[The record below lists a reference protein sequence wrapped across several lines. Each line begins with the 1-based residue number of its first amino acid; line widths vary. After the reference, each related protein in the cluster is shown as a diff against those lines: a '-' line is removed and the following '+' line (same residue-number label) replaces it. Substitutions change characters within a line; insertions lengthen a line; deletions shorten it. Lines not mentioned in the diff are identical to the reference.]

1 MAILY
6 VNSKGKGWN
15 KHSYS
20 AGNDYDQSPYKYYLR
35 RVLGWKERDN
45 KARFAFG
52 KALEEAIQWH
62 HEHNGEGALEDFVC
76 RWKAW
81 ETVPLAYTAV
91 ERDWA
96 TCLQMGKDMIRLYKV
111 LQPSLPI
118 PLGGSAIFQREYMKE
133 VFPNDPNYG
142 GIKDAG
148 KLDIVSF
155 VPYNHPMLPK
165 VVWPMGEDT
174 LRPLIVDI
182 KTSAVE
188 FPEQPGMAAY
198 DAQLRRYSWIS
209 GIRDVSLLWFKKSGL
224 GFKRGYDVT
233 FIEPAGQYTS
243 GESAVVAQVEG
254 ENLWVFKSEF
264 MLEEMDRA
272 HGKNDSGGV
281 DQTKAGKERGQNFLH
296 QHGTTVAMASVT
308 RQKIQFNAGLVTK
321 ASADDAGR
329 VAARQIVSIVNAWK
343 TGEWPDTFGIR
354 YPKDD
359 RNDSYFRA
367 FSLKDEDYR
376 KQNFT
381 KADEESFDDLFRDE
395 TEQ

>member
-1 MAILY
+1 MAHLY
-6 VNSKGKGWN
+6 INSKGKPWT

-20 AGNDYDQSPYKYYLR
+20 AGNTWDSSPYAYYLQKI
-35 RVLGWKERDN
+35 LGWREVEN

-62 HEHNGEGALEDFVC
+62 HEHNGEGAIEDFLR
-76 RWKAW
+76 RWEVWK
-81 ETVPLAYTAV
+81 TVSLAYTAV
-91 ERDWA
+91 EKDWA
-96 TCLQMGKDMIRLYKV
+96 TCQTMGRDMIRLYAAM
-111 LQPSLPI
+111 QPKLPI
-118 PLGGSAIFQREYMKE
+118 PLGGHAVFQREYQKE
-133 VFPNDPNYG
+133 VFPNDPNYS

-182 KTSAVE
+182 KTSAIE

-224 GFKRGYDVT
+224 GFKKGYDVT
-233 FIEPAGQYTS
+233 FIEPAGSYAS
-243 GESAVVAQVEG
+243 GEQAVVAQVDG

-264 MLEEMDRA
+264 MLAEMDRA
-272 HGKNDSGGV
+272 HGKNESGGT
-281 DQTKAGKERGQNFLH
+281 DQTKAGKARGRQFLE
-296 QHGTTVAMASVT
+296 QHGLRVPITSIT
-308 RQKIQFNAGLVTK
+308 RQKVQFNAGLVTK

-329 VAARQIVSIVNAWK
+329 AAARQVVSIVNAWK
-343 TGEWPDTFGIR
+343 TGVWENTFGIR

-367 FSLKDEDYR
+367 FVQNDEDYR

>member
-1 MAILY
+1 MPHLY
-6 VNSKGKGWN
+6 VNSKGKPWV

-20 AGNDYDQSPYKYYLR
+20 AGNDFDQSPYKYYLR
-35 RVLGWKERDN
+35 RILGWREADN

-52 KALEEAIQWH
+52 KALEESVQFH
-62 HEHNGEGALEDFVC
+62 HEHNGQGAVQDFVS
-76 RWKAW
+76 RWEPWKTAS
-81 ETVPLAYTAV
+81 LSYTAV
-91 ERDWA
+91 EKDWA
-96 TCLQMGKDMIRLYKV
+96 TCLQMGKDMIRLYV
-111 LQPSLPI
+111 AIQPTLPI
-118 PLGGSAIFQREYMKE
+118 PIGGSAIFQREYMKE

-148 KLDIVSF
+148 KLDIVCF
-155 VPYNHPMLPK
+155 VDPAHPSLPK
-165 VVWPMGEDT
+165 VEWKPEYGPV
-174 LRPLIVDI
+174 RPLIVDI
-182 KTSAVE
+182 KTSAIE

-198 DAQLRRYSWIS
+198 DAQLRRYSWVS

-233 FIEPAGQYTS
+233 FIEPAGSYAS
-243 GESAVVAQVEG
+243 GEQAVVAQVEG

-264 MLEEMDRA
+264 MLAEMDRA
-272 HGKNDSGGV
+272 HGRNEKGGV
-281 DQTKAGKERGQNFLH
+281 DQTKAGRERGQAFLQ
-296 QHGTTVAMASVT
+296 QHGLRVHSGFVT

-343 TGEWPDTFGIR
+343 TGVWENTFGIR

-359 RNDSYFRA
+359 RNDAYFRA
-367 FSLKDEDYR
+367 FVQGDEDYR
-376 KQNFT
+376 KKNFT

>member
-1 MAILY
+1 MAYLY

-20 AGNDYDQSPYKYYLR
+20 AGNDFDQSPYKYYLR
-35 RVLGWKERDN
+35 RILGWREKDN

-52 KALEEAIQWH
+52 KALEEAVQFH
-62 HEHNGEGALEDFVC
+62 HEHNGQGAVQDFVS
-76 RWKAW
+76 RWEPWKTA
-81 ETVPLAYTAV
+81 PLSYTAV
-91 ERDWA
+91 EKDWA
-96 TCLQMGKDMIRLYKV
+96 TCLAMGRDMIRLYQV
-111 LQPSLPI
+111 MQPTLPI
-118 PLGGSAIFQREYMKE
+118 PLGGHAIFQREYMKE

-148 KLDIVSF
+148 KLDIVCY
-155 VPYNHPMLPK
+155 VDPIHPLLPRVEWK
-165 VVWPMGEDT
+165 AEYGPV
-174 LRPLIVDI
+174 RPLIVDI
-182 KTSAVE
+182 KTSAIE

-198 DAQLRRYSWIS
+198 DAQLRRYSWVS

-233 FIEPAGQYTS
+233 FIEPAGSYAS
-243 GESAVVAQVEG
+243 GEQAVVAQVDG
-254 ENLWVFKSEF
+254 ENLWVFKSDF
-264 MLEEMDRA
+264 MLTEMDRA
-272 HGKNDSGGV
+272 HGKNENGGV
-281 DQTKAGKERGQNFLH
+281 DQTKAGRERGQAFLQ
-296 QHGTTVAMASVT
+296 QHGLRVYSGFVT

>member
-1 MAILY
+1 MAHLY
-6 VNSKGKGWN
+6 VNGRGKPWT

-20 AGNDYDQSPYKYYLR
+20 AGCLYDKCPYAYYLQK
-35 RVLGWKERDN
+35 VLGWKEKDN

-52 KALEEAIQWH
+52 KALEEAIQYH
-62 HEHNGEGALEDFVC
+62 HEHNGEGALDDFC
-76 RWKAW
+76 TRWESW
-81 ETVPLAYTAV
+81 RSVPLNYTAL
-91 ERDWA
+91 EKDWT

-148 KLDIVSF
+148 KLDIVCF
-155 VPYNHPMLPK
+155 VDPAHSSLPRVEWK
-165 VVWPMGEDT
+165 PEYGPV
-174 LRPLIVDI
+174 RPLIVDI

-198 DAQLRRYSWIS
+198 DAQLRRYSWVS

-233 FIEPAGQYTS
+233 FIEPTGSYAS
-243 GESAVVAQVEG
+243 GEQAVVAQVDG
-254 ENLWVFKSEF
+254 ENIWVFKSEF
-264 MLEEMDRA
+264 MLAEMDRA
-272 HGKNDSGGV
+272 HGKNESGGI
-281 DQTKAGKERGQNFLH
+281 DQTKAGKERGKNFLQ
-296 QHGTTVAMASVT
+296 QHGVRIHSGFVT

-329 VAARQIVSIVNAWK
+329 AAARQIVSIVNAWK
-343 TGEWPDTFGIR
+343 TGVWENTFGIR

-367 FSLKDEDYR
+367 FVQNDEDYR

>member
-20 AGNDYDQSPYKYYLR
+20 AGNDFDQSPYKYYLR
-35 RVLGWKERDN
+35 RVLGWKEKDN

-52 KALEEAIQWH
+52 KALEEAIQYH
-62 HEHNGEGALEDFVC
+62 HEHNGEGALNDFC
-76 RWKAW
+76 TRWESW
-81 ETVPLAYTAV
+81 RSVPLSYTAL
-91 ERDWA
+91 EKDWN

-133 VFPNDPNYG
+133 VFPNDPNYS

-148 KLDIVSF
+148 KLDIVCF
-155 VPYNHPMLPK
+155 VDPNHPSLPRVEWK
-165 VVWPMGEDT
+165 AEYGPV
-174 LRPLIVDI
+174 RPLIVDI

-198 DAQLRRYSWIS
+198 DAQLRRYSWVS

-233 FIEPAGQYTS
+233 FIEPAGSYAS
-243 GESAVVAQVEG
+243 GEQAVVAQVDG

-264 MLEEMDRA
+264 MLAEMDRA
-272 HGKNDSGGV
+272 HGKNESGGT
-281 DQTKAGKERGQNFLH
+281 DQTKAGKERGQAFLQ
-296 QHGTTVAMASVT
+296 QHGLRVPITSVT
-308 RQKIQFNAGLVTK
+308 RQKVQFNAGLVTK

-329 VAARQIVSIVNAWK
+329 AAARQIVSIVNAWK
-343 TGEWPDTFGIR
+343 TGVWENTFGIR

-367 FSLKDEDYR
+367 FVQNDEDYR